1 MSNNHQIILK
11 SALISIGTNLMPKKG
26 EKDVPENVLFF
37 RHHFLLGEKSLTI
50 KSKTKASEII
60 KFI

>member
-1 MSNNHQIILK
+1 
-11 SALISIGTNLMPKKG
+11 MPKKG